1 MEREMNEP
9 EKIEKDE
16 NRNKKQLQL
25 VMIGNEFSITQNRL

>member
-1 MEREMNEP
+1 MNEP

-25 VMIGNEFSITQNRL
+25 VLVTSTDLS

>member
-25 VMIGNEFSITQNRL
+25 VLVTSTDLS